1 LVKKMH
7 LRAEYQGIITP
18 IMYQDLT
25 PGKLEEQLR
34 NNPPADSKE
43 VKKVKRLIRLA
54 KEEES
59 E

>member
-1 LVKKMH
+1 MH

>member
-1 LVKKMH
+1 MH
-7 LRAEYQGIITP
+7 LRAEYQGILSPIT
-18 IMYQDLT
+18 YNDLT
-25 PGKLEEQLR
+25 PRKLEEQLK

-54 KEEES
+54 KEEEN

>member
-1 LVKKMH
+1 MH
-7 LRAEYQGIITP
+7 LRAEYQGLLIQIT
-18 IMYQDLT
+18 YHDLT
-25 PGKLEEQLR
+25 AGKLEEQLKT
-34 NNPPADSKE
+34 NPPTDSKE